1 MNKVRFK
8 LLILFCLIC
17 SFLFSQGSSKI
28 IGAGHDASAVT
39 ITTSSDDQNTSGTNT
54 VVDQGLLPN
63 LNAASRFLGHATL
76 GADYE
81 TIEATSKMGIEH
93 WVDAQLQMPLS
104 KSIVGFMEDV
114 LITASTAIINNG
126 DEIPEN
132 FSASRNFWNFAWWQY
147 TMTQPDLVRN
157 RVALALSEIFVVSEF
172 PDLADQPVSLGDYYD
187 LLLRNSFGNF
197 RDLLFD
203 VTMHPAMGV
212 YLTHVNNYQTIPELN
227 RFPDENY
234 AREVMQLFTIGL
246 YELNPD
252 GSQKLENGQPI
263 PTYDNEDI
271 IEFAKIFTGLTWGNA
286 LFFGGTA
293 RNDESYERPMRMFDA
308 NHEPGEKKLLNGTVV
323 PAGQTGMQ
331 DINAAI
337 DNLFQH
343 PNVGPFIG
351 YRLIQRLVKSN
362 PSPAYVARVT
372 AAFNNNGS
380 GVRGDMKAV
389 IKAILL
395 DEEAQSCPF
404 EDDAG
409 DGRLREPMVRYT
421 HIARAFNAAVESGLY
436 RNTMQNFYEA
446 TFQRPLASRSVFN
459 FFQTG
464 FQPIGPVEELG
475 KVAPEFQITNSLSI
489 TGYANELYEWVLDGT
504 NDLMQYADIYR
515 GEENLESNE
524 AFLNLEDEIALQ
536 DKDKIDQLIDR
547 LDIILTHGQMTD
559 RTRHLIVNAVKEVP
573 ENRVEYRVKLAIYLT
588 MISPD
593 YLIIK

>member
-1 MNKVRFK
+1 MNIIRFK
-8 LLILFCLIC
+8 LLLLFCYAY
-17 SFLFSQGSSKI
+17 SSLFSQESYKI
-28 IGAGHDASAVT
+28 IGAGHDAST
-39 ITTSSDDQNTSGTNT
+39 ITVTTSSDNQNTSGVNT
-54 VVDQGLLPN
+54 IVDQGLLPN

-93 WVDAQLQMPLS
+93 WVDAQLQIPLS
-104 KSIVGFMEDV
+104 KSVVGFMEDI

-126 DEIPEN
+126 DEIPNN

-147 TMTQPDLVRN
+147 TMTQPDLIRN

-172 PDLADQPVSLGDYYD
+172 PDLADHPVSLGDYYD
-187 LLLRNSFGNF
+187 MLLRNSFGNF

-293 RNDESYERPMRMFDA
+293 RNDESYERPMRMFDV
-308 NHEPGEKKLLNGTVV
+308 NHEPGEKRLLNDTVV
-323 PAGQTGMQ
+323 PAGQTGME
-331 DINAAI
+331 DLNAAI

-362 PSPAYVARVT
+362 PSPAYISRVT
-372 AAFNNNGS
+372 AAFNDNGS
-380 GVRGDMKAV
+380 GVRGDMKTV

-436 RNTMQNFYEA
+436 RNTMDNFYNA

-459 FFQTG
+459 FFQTN
-464 FQPIGPVEELG
+464 FQPIGPVQELN

-489 TGYANELYEWVLDGT
+489 TGYANELYEWLLDG
-504 NDLMQYADIYR
+504 NSNLMQYADIYN

-536 DKDKIDQLIDR
+536 DKDKINQLIDR
-547 LDIILTHGQMTD
+547 LDIILTHGQMTA
-559 RTRHLIVNAVKEVP
+559 RTKRLIVQAVKEVP
-573 ENRVEYRVKLAIYLT
+573 ENRIEYRVKLAIYLT